1 MSKSQRQLMNAW
13 DKMYP
18 VDAWECA
25 RAKKISDLQ
34 KSDNDVVMSRCVAG
48 GIW

>member
-1 MSKSQRQLMNAW
+1 
-13 DKMYP
+13 MYP

-34 KSDNDVVMSRCVAG
+34 KNDNNIVKSKCISA